1 MVQSDVLLPT
11 YIQVA
16 IVGSITYCLTNDTIF
31 TRVQRYFYLRIG
43 RELHSESIRI
53 VVSGSHPVN
62 RLPRT
67 SAHVAL
73 TLMGKSAF
81 ASRHFSL

>member
-53 VVSGSHPVN
+53 VVSGPKAPTRQPTPPPV
-62 RLPRT
+62 P
-67 SAHVAL
+67 AY
-73 TLMGKSAF
+73 M
-81 ASRHFSL
+81 